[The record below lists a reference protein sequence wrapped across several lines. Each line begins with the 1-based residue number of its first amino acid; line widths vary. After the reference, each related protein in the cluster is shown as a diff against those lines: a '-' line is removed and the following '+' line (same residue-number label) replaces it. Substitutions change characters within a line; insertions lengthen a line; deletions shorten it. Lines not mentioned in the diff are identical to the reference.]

1 MEIDHSLIGSE
12 SEPFLAEVERGAI
25 RKFAEAIG
33 DPNPL
38 YRSTVFA
45 RSMGHADVIAPP
57 TFPVTFR
64 APSEPIW
71 TRNLDRRRVLAGEM
85 RFEYRRPIVA
95 GDRFECRI
103 RFTGV
108 DRAVGRSGAMEFLR
122 QEMHGKDAAGQP
134 VFIQHR
140 TTIYREAGR
149 K

>member
-1 MEIDHSLIGSE
+1 MEIDRSLIGSE
-12 SEPFLAEVERGAI
+12 SEPYVAEVERGAI

-38 YRSTVFA
+38 YRSSEFA
-45 RSMGHADVIAPP
+45 RDSGYADVVAPP

-64 APSEPIW
+64 APDEPIW
-71 TRNLDRRRVLAGEM
+71 TRHLDRRRILAGEM

-95 GDRFECRI
+95 GDRLECRI

-108 DRAVGRSGAMEFLR
+108 DRATGRSGTMELLR
-122 QEMHGKDAAGQP
+122 QEIHGTDASGQP
-134 VFIQHR
+134 VFVQYR
-140 TTIYREAGR
+140 TTIYREAKR

>member
-1 MEIDHSLIGSE
+1 MEVDHSLIGSE
-12 SEPFLAEVERGAI
+12 SEPYVAEAERGAI

-38 YRSTVFA
+38 HRSWEFA
-45 RSMGHADVIAPP
+45 RGLGYADVIAPP

-71 TRNLDRRRVLAGEM
+71 TRHLDRRRILAGEM

-95 GDRFECRI
+95 GDLLECRI

-122 QEMHGKDAAGQP
+122 QEIHGRDAAGQP
-134 VFIQHR
+134 VFVQYR
-140 TTIYREAGR
+140 TTIYREAKR